1 MPLDNE
7 IIMGRRRKANFN
19 LPPRMYLKHG
29 AYYYVS
35 RENKWTRLSDDKAI
49 AFAKWAEIE
58 GETPRPL
65 GSEKPRTGSMA
76 ALIEKYMVEI
86 APKKAK
92 ATYTG
97 NVMEAKNLNGVFGNM
112 LVLEIRPTHIAR
124 YLDIRGIKAPIRANR
139 EISLLSHIFSYAMR
153 WGQIDRNPC
162 LGVAKHPEKGRDR
175 YITDAEFEAVKILAS
190 ELIQIVMDFAYIT
203 AMRKGDILSLR
214 LDQITDEGIWIKQ
227 SKTGSKQLY
236 EWTAGLVDVVTRAK
250 SLKRPIRGLY
260 LFCTRQGQ
268 PYSDTGFKAMWNRVQ
283 VKWAIQGGKRF
294 TFHDIRAKALTD
306 AKRMGMDAQTLA
318 GHASA
323 AMTEH
328 YIKQRE
334 FKIVTSI
341 K

>member
-1 MPLDNE
+1 
-7 IIMGRRRKANFN
+7 MGRRRKSNFS

-35 RENKWTRLSDDKAI
+35 RENKWTRLSEDKAH

-58 GETPRPL
+58 GETPRES
-65 GSEKPRTGSMA
+65 GSAKPITGSVQ
-76 ALIEKYMVEI
+76 ALIEKYLIEI

-92 ATYTG
+92 ATYQG
-97 NVMEAKNLNGVFGNM
+97 NLAEAKNLQEVFGNM
-112 LVLEIRPTHIAR
+112 LVLEVRPTHIAK

-139 EISLLSHIFSYAMR
+139 EISLLSHMFSYAMR
-153 WGQIDRNPC
+153 WGMIDRNPC
-162 LGVAKHPEKGRDR
+162 IGVAKHPEKGRDR
-175 YITDAEFEAVKILAS
+175 YITDEEFEAVKLIAS
-190 ELIQIVMDFAYIT
+190 ELIATVMDFAYIT
-203 AMRKGDILSLR
+203 ALRKGDILSLR

-227 SKTGSKQLY
+227 SKTGAKQLY
-236 EWTAGLVDVVTRAK
+236 EWSKGLNEVVTRARQI
-250 SLKRPIRGLY
+250 KRPIRGLY

-283 VKWAIQGGKRF
+283 VKWADQGGQRF

-306 AKRMGMDAQTLA
+306 AKRLGMDAQSLA
-318 GHASA
+318 GHATA

-334 FKIVTSI
+334 YKKITPI

>member
-1 MPLDNE
+1 
-7 IIMGRRRKANFN
+7 MGRRRKSNFN

-35 RENKWTRLSDDKAI
+35 RENKWTRLSEDKAL

-58 GETPRPL
+58 GETPRAS
-65 GSEKPRTGSMA
+65 GSDRPIKGSMA
-76 ALIEKYMVEI
+76 ALIEKYMIEI

-97 NVMEAKNLNGVFGNM
+97 NLMEAKNLNEVFGNM
-112 LVLEIRPTHIAR
+112 LVLEVRPTHIAK
-124 YLDIRGIKAPIRANR
+124 YLDIRGVKAPIRANR

-153 WGQIDRNPC
+153 WGEIDRNPC

-175 YITDAEFEAVKILAS
+175 YITDQEFEAVKKIAS
-190 ELIQIVMDFAYIT
+190 DLIATVMDFAYIT
-203 AMRKGDILSLR
+203 ALRKGDILSLR

-227 SKTGSKQLY
+227 SKTGAKQLY
-236 EWTAGLVDVVTRAK
+236 EWTEGLREVVSRAK
-250 SLKRPIRGLY
+250 QLKRPIRGFY

-283 VKWAIQGGKRF
+283 LKWAESGGQRF

-306 AKRMGMDAQTLA
+306 AKRMGLDAQSLA
-318 GHASA
+318 GHSSA
-323 AMTEH
+323 AMTDH

-334 FKIVTSI
+334 FKRVRSLR
-341 K
+341 